1 MSGYLWKYYLENDLE
16 NFRHFLEEAATTT
29 TRAHVSKSNI
39 TGHGITLGT
48 SVGSPRILA
57 SSPATSYKWRNDS
70 EGTFGGGSAA
80 SLNHDVILG
89 RADINSRDVRGL
101 TILHLAASST
111 THNACEFAFAL
122 IAHPLI
128 DFYIQDLENGWTA
141 LHRAFYFG
149 NIAIARAIINKDS
162 ESGVAY
168 TAGGPTAHF
177 ASLIK
182 IKDKEGNGPYDL
194 LAATIQDRTLCLR
207 DFGRRRR
214 SSDASIQDDDNED
227 DHRGN
232 MIDHD
237 EELGRRS
244 TVKPLA
250 DVGGDELLTFGS
262 NKNITL
268 GFGDEDDR
276 QHPERVILKRPDH
289 LFYRFHTEHI
299 EKQVSTHAAS
309 NSQFA
314 EMLRGTLRQSTDVST
329 LPSVIRSYPVS
340 IQDVQMSK
348 LHTAVLTGDPE
359 SNLYICGHGLGGRLG
374 TGSEK
379 TRFRFFCVE
388 DFGSV
393 RRKIVAVA
401 LGQDHTLAVT
411 SEGEIFAWGSN
422 VFGQL
427 GLGLSKVNLKPE
439 DSVQLVPKQI
449 FGLLKREVIVGVA
462 ASRIHSVAHT
472 ATSLYTFGK
481 NEGQLGIVDA
491 HARSLKLQD
500 TPRSVAASRFSC
512 GIRSVSAIDTAT
524 ICLLENHEVHVF
536 ANYGV
541 VRVSF
546 ALESFT
552 NSFLK
557 SSFLATKYDRIPN
570 RICKIS
576 CGGNTI
582 CALASA
588 GEVFTIT
595 VDQRLDSSS
604 LSTTST
610 TNPNKIRAALSP
622 PFKMWSLKK
631 DHMAARDVDV
641 DQDGSIIITTT
652 AGSVWRRVRRAKL
665 PGPSRVN
672 TSETKSKAYKFSR
685 VPGLTRVVAVRSSGF
700 GAYCAIRRDCD
711 VTRTEIL
718 IDPKTLWK
726 DVFDLLPF
734 RDFAPDE
741 DSDTEN
747 PTPILWRRP
756 DDVHRLCTYI
766 VQSDDVEKEMRN
778 MLDYRFNK
786 TTLNYDAFVATT
798 VSDVKIPVHRFILA
812 GRSRLMKEVLSLH
825 REGKFSSEDFFF
837 IESAPDGKA
846 VITFRGVDFLTIIE
860 LVLYL
865 YSDVYIGFW
874 QHARQAPKLAFRY
887 RQIRTELLKLSAQLE
902 LRNLET
908 AARRMIHRPEPSLNT
923 DLELAILDPRFFQDG
938 DAVVQLSDGEQ
949 LVHSD
954 LLSRRCPFFQSL
966 FQGRAGGR
974 WLAQRRDMLPDSS
987 EAIGIDMK
995 HVETKIFG
1003 LVLRHIYADTSEELF
1018 DNIITQDIDEFL
1030 DVIMDVLS
1038 VANQLMVD
1046 RLSQICQTVLGRYGK
1061 FNHARYCT
1069 TLQVPQ
1075 QSPYIPL
1082 HRT

>member
-1 MSGYLWKYYLENDLE
+1 M
-16 NFRHFLEEAATTT
+16 
-29 TRAHVSKSNI
+29 
-39 TGHGITLGT
+39 
-48 SVGSPRILA
+48 GSPGILSPSPVA
-57 SSPATSYKWRNDS
+57 SHKLRNDP
-70 EGTFGGGSAA
+70 EGINGGGFSAA
-80 SLNHDVILG
+80 SIHDVILG
-89 RADINSRDVRGL
+89 RADINSRDGRGL

-111 THNACEFAFAL
+111 TSNACAFAFAL

-149 NIAIARAIINKDS
+149 NIAIARAIVNKDAENAIS
-162 ESGVAY
+162 YA
-168 TAGGPTAHF
+168 AGGPNAHS
-177 ASLIK
+177 ASLMK

-194 LAATIQDRTLCLR
+194 LAATIQDRTFCSQDSERL
-207 DFGRRRR
+207 RR
-214 SSDASIQDDDNED
+214 SSDATTQDDDNEYNHNGKMTD
-227 DHRGN
+227 NG
-232 MIDHD
+232 
-237 EELGRRS
+237 EEVRRRS
-244 TVKPLA
+244 IVKPFV
-250 DVGGDELLTFGS
+250 DVCGDALLTFGS

-276 QHPERVILKRPDH
+276 QHPERVTLKRPDH
-289 LFYRFHTEHI
+289 LFYRFHAEHI
-299 EKQVSTHAAS
+299 EKQVSMHAAS
-309 NSQFA
+309 NSQYA
-314 EMLRGTLRQSTDVST
+314 EMLRGMLRQSSDLST
-329 LPSVIRSYPVS
+329 LPSVVRSHPIS

-379 TRFRFFCVE
+379 TRFQFVCVE

-411 SEGEIFAWGSN
+411 SEGEIFAWGCN
-422 VFGQL
+422 NFGQL
-427 GLGLSKVNLKPE
+427 GFGLSKTNLKPE
-439 DSVQLVPKQI
+439 DSVQLTPKQI

-500 TPRSVAASRFSC
+500 TPRSVAASRFAC
-512 GIRSVSAIDTAT
+512 GIRSVSAIDAAT

-546 ALESFT
+546 ALETIT
-552 NSFLK
+552 NYFLK
-557 SSFLATKYDRIPN
+557 SSLTTKYGRVPN
-570 RICKIS
+570 RICKIA

-595 VDQRLDSSS
+595 VDQRLDPGSS
-604 LSTTST
+604 STTST

-631 DHMAARDVDV
+631 DHMAAQDVDV
-641 DQDGSIIITTT
+641 DQDGSIIISTA
-652 AGSVWRRVRRAKL
+652 AGSVWRRVRRAKV
-665 PGPSRVN
+665 PGPRRIS
-672 TSETKSKAYKFSR
+672 TGDTKSKAYKFSR
-685 VPGLTRVVAVRSSGF
+685 IPGLTRVVAVRSSGV

-711 VTRTEIL
+711 VTRSQIF
-718 IDPKTLWK
+718 IDPQSLSR

-741 DSDTEN
+741 NSDTEN
-747 PTPILWRRP
+747 PTPIFWRRP
-756 DDVHRLCTYI
+756 DDVQRLCNHI
-766 VQSDDVEKEMRN
+766 MQSADIEKEMSYI
-778 MLDYRFNK
+778 LDQRTIK
-786 TTLNYDAFVATT
+786 TTLNYDAFIGTT
-798 VSDVKIPVHRFILA
+798 VSDVKIPVHKFILG
-812 GRSRLMKEVLSLH
+812 GRSRLMREALS
-825 REGKFSSEDFFF
+825 FSYERRSYSHDFFF
-837 IESAPDGKA
+837 VDSAPNGKA
-846 VITFRGVDFLTIIE
+846 VIIFRGVDFLTIIE
-860 LVLYL
+860 LVFYL

-874 QHARQAPKLAFRY
+874 QHARRVPKLAFRY

-902 LRNLET
+902 LRNLEI
-908 AARRMIHRPEPSLNT
+908 AARQMINRPEPSLNT
-923 DLELAILDPRFFQDG
+923 DLELAILDPRFFLDG
-938 DAVVQLSDGEQ
+938 DAVVHLSDGEL

-954 LLSRRCPFFQSL
+954 LLSRRCPFFRTL

-974 WLAQRRDMLPDSS
+974 WLAQRRNMLADPS

-995 HVETKIFG
+995 HVELGVFR
-1003 LVLRHIYADTSEELF
+1003 LVLRHIYADTGEELF
-1018 DNIITQDIDEFL
+1018 DNIVTQDIDEFL
-1030 DVIMDVLS
+1030 DFVMDVLS
-1038 VANQLMVD
+1038 VANELMVD
-1046 RLSQICQTVLGRYGK
+1046 RLSQICQTVLGRHGK
-1061 FNHARYCT
+1061 LKHSCYCA
-1069 TLQVPQ
+1069 TLQM
-1075 QSPYIPL
+1075 PL
-1082 HRT
+1082 GRRNLGSSHSHERSLQYWSD